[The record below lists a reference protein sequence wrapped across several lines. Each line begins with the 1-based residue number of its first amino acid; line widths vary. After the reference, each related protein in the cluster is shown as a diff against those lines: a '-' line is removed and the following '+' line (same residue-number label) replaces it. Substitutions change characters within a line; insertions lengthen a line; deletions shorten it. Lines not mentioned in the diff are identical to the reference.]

1 MNFLEQ
7 LTQGLSPIKVLDIGM
22 EHILYLPL
30 DLTEDSAFLARFQPH
45 TASDYEQA
53 IDSYLAEQ
61 QAQVAWGGYLE
72 RRNLYRRSPLF
83 QETESPRNI
92 HLGIDLWAPAN
103 TPILAA
109 WEGEVH
115 SFAYNDNWGDYGPT
129 IILEHTCNASKFY
142 TLYGHLSL
150 LSLEQLAEGQ
160 AVKRGQVIGSL
171 GTAEVNGDYAPHL
184 HFQVILDLQGKR
196 GDYPGVCRMS
206 ELDFYRSNCP
216 DPNLL
221 LKIK

>member
-7 LTQGLSPIKVLDIGM
+7 LTQDLSPIEVLDIGE
-22 EHILYLPL
+22 EHIVYIPL
-30 DLTEDSAFLARFQPH
+30 DLTEDSAFLARFQPQ

-53 IDSYLAEQ
+53 IDRYLAEN

-72 RRNLYRRSPLF
+72 LRNLYRRSPLF

-103 TPILAA
+103 TPVLAA
-109 WEGEVH
+109 WEGKVH

-129 IILEHTCNASKFY
+129 IILEHTHNETKFY

-150 LSLEQLAEGQ
+150 ESLKPLAEGQ
-160 AVKRGQVIGSL
+160 AVKAGQVIGSL